1 LSRERLAVFA
11 RAPRLGSVKTRLTPP
26 LTQQQALVLH
36 RALVEDTLERLT
48 RLRRSS
54 LERWLYL
61 SEPLDPSHRLEVPRG
76 WSSALQEGDD
86 LGARMATVFHRAFQD
101 DRERVV
107 MVGSDSPTL
116 PLHYLRQA
124 FEALADHD
132 VVLGPAEDG
141 GYYLVGTSRSVPEL
155 FQDISWESDRVLKQS
170 TKALAHGARTFQLLP
185 VWYDIDDHDDLLR
198 LQRELDELRTTRPSE
213 IPRRTAAVLASLK

>member
-1 LSRERLAVFA
+1 
-11 RAPRLGSVKTRLTPP
+11 
-26 LTQQQALVLH
+26 
-36 RALVEDTLERLT
+36 
-48 RLRRSS
+48 
-54 LERWLYL
+54 
-61 SEPLDPSHRLEVPRG
+61 
-76 WSSALQEGDD
+76 
-86 LGARMATVFHRAFQD
+86 MATVFHRAFQD

-116 PLHYLRQA
+116 PLDYLRQA

-155 FQDISWESDRVLKQS
+155 FRDISWGSDRVLQQS
-170 TKALAHGARTFQLLP
+170 TKALADGARTFQLLP

-213 IPRRTAAVLASLK
+213 IPRRTAAALASLK